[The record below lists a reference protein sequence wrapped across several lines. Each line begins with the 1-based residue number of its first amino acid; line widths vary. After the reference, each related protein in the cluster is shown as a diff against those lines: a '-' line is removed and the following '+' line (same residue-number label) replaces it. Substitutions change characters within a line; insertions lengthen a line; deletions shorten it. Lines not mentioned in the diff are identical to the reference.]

1 MPVTGMD
8 VVMIDNIA
16 SVAYLEHDDDVQR
29 MRTVFDVLRAT
40 ALGPGPSLDLIK
52 QAAHLP

>member
-1 MPVTGMD
+1 
-8 VVMIDNIA
+8 MIDNIA